1 MPRVP
6 PPPALPTSISLLR
19 IVAQG
24 LVPATSAPTP
34 HEAVRRQL
42 AMQGQLFGSSLDA
55 IAARTR
61 QTSTDG
67 VRAAFN
73 HRELMRSWPM
83 RGTIHVTT
91 AEDHHWL
98 RVALDNRRAAF
109 KHRAETEFGVDE
121 KLLKQAADIAFEL
134 IGEYGAVS
142 RRTLVNEWAR
152 RGVVPADPHAAG
164 AGHLRRSLIIWLHA
178 DGLLVQGPLQGNE
191 PLLVDARTLPDATT
205 GPGHSGRGSK
215 APTGNPAALA
225 EIARRYATSHG
236 PVTAADLA
244 RWSGLSKTA
253 ALRALRDAVSAADSP
268 GASAFDGSHMV
279 PLLRMSGAQ
288 LLRMAHAVAGGRQP
302 AEAPAGEF
310 VLRADL
316 ADLLAQSLPAARRTM
331 LLPAFDELHIGYQDR
346 SCLTDAAGETLLSPS
361 KNGMFRPM
369 LVDRGRVVAALADGQ
384 LVWADG
390 QPASKRLE
398 RATQLAINRA
408 ARD

>member
-178 DGLLVQGPLQGNE
+178 DGLLVQGPLQGN
-191 PLLVDARTLPDATT
+191 
-205 GPGHSGRGSK
+205 
-215 APTGNPAALA
+215 
-225 EIARRYATSHG
+225 
-236 PVTAADLA
+236 
-244 RWSGLSKTA
+244 
-253 ALRALRDAVSAADSP
+253 
-268 GASAFDGSHMV
+268 
-279 PLLRMSGAQ
+279 
-288 LLRMAHAVAGGRQP
+288 
-302 AEAPAGEF
+302 
-310 VLRADL
+310 
-316 ADLLAQSLPAARRTM
+316 
-331 LLPAFDELHIGYQDR
+331 
-346 SCLTDAAGETLLSPS
+346 
-361 KNGMFRPM
+361 
-369 LVDRGRVVAALADGQ
+369 
-384 LVWADG
+384 
-390 QPASKRLE
+390 
-398 RATQLAINRA
+398 
-408 ARD
+408 

>member
-215 APTGNPAALA
+215 ARHQPRA
-225 EIARRYATSHG
+225 
-236 PVTAADLA
+236 VTAADLA

>member
-1 MPRVP
+1 M
-6 PPPALPTSISLLR
+6 
-19 IVAQG
+19 
-24 LVPATSAPTP
+24 PATSAPTP

-178 DGLLVQGPLQGNE
+178 DGLLVQAPCRAMSRCSWT
-191 PLLVDARTLPDATT
+191 PARFPTPPPAPAT
-205 GPGHSGRGSK
+205 
-215 APTGNPAALA
+215 PAAV
-225 EIARRYATSHG
+225 ARPPPATR
-236 PVTAADLA
+236 P
-244 RWSGLSKTA
+244 RWPRS
-253 ALRALRDAVSAADSP
+253 
-268 GASAFDGSHMV
+268 
-279 PLLRMSGAQ
+279 
-288 LLRMAHAVAGGRQP
+288 
-302 AEAPAGEF
+302 
-310 VLRADL
+310 
-316 ADLLAQSLPAARRTM
+316 PAATP
-331 LLPAFDELHIGYQDR
+331 PA
-346 SCLTDAAGETLLSPS
+346 T
-361 KNGMFRPM
+361 
-369 LVDRGRVVAALADGQ
+369 GR
-384 LVWADG
+384 
-390 QPASKRLE
+390 
-398 RATQLAINRA
+398 
-408 ARD
+408 